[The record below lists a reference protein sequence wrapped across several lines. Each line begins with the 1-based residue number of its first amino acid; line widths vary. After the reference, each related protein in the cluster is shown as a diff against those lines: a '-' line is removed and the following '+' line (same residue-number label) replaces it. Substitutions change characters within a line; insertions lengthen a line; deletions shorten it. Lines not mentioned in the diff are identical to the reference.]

1 MRCLTNQQY
10 IHIEGSMA
18 EEKPK
23 EENPGITF
31 EQIKVMIVGSEEKVS
46 LLNVF
51 TGLINENAKLKAELE
66 QLKSDKPK
74 Q

>member
-1 MRCLTNQQY
+1 
-10 IHIEGSMA
+10 MA

-23 EENPGITF
+23 EENPGITL
-31 EQIKVMIVGSEEKVS
+31 EQIKVMIVGSEEKVA
-46 LLNVF
+46 LLNIF
-51 TGLINENAKLKAELE
+51 TGLINENAKLKAELD

>member
-1 MRCLTNQQY
+1 
-10 IHIEGSMA
+10 MA

-23 EENPGITF
+23 EETPGITF
-31 EQIKVMIVGSEEKVS
+31 EQIKVMIVGSEEKVA
-46 LLNVF
+46 LLNIF
-51 TGLINENAKLKAELE
+51 SGLINENAKLKAELD

>member
-1 MRCLTNQQY
+1 
-10 IHIEGSMA
+10 MA

-23 EENPGITF
+23 EETPGITF

-46 LLNVF
+46 LLNIF

>member
-1 MRCLTNQQY
+1 
-10 IHIEGSMA
+10 MA

-46 LLNVF
+46 LLNIF

>member
-1 MRCLTNQQY
+1 
-10 IHIEGSMA
+10 MA

-23 EENPGITF
+23 EETPGITF
-31 EQIKVMIVGSEEKVS
+31 EQIKVMIVGSEEKVA
-46 LLNVF
+46 LLNIF
-51 TGLINENAKLKAELE
+51 TGLINENAKLKAELD

>member
-1 MRCLTNQQY
+1 
-10 IHIEGSMA
+10 MA

-23 EENPGITF
+23 EETPGITF

-46 LLNVF
+46 LLNIF
-51 TGLINENAKLKAELE
+51 SGLINENAKLKAELE